1 MPLCIYVNIVY
12 DPPQFVK
19 GLSPPGPA
27 GGGGEEVLPGAA
39 KKGKSFSNLS
49 LTCAENLLSCL

>member
-27 GGGGEEVLPGAA
+27 GGGGGEEALPGTA
-39 KKGKSFSNLS
+39 KKGEEFFQSVLDVR
-49 LTCAENLLSCL
+49 